1 MSSKESCCAIS
12 FRGWWVIFLV
22 INKLII
28 GGMIASLTVESW
40 VTCELGSGQKD
51 FEGCLTKAYEPND
64 DSYTKNKDDI
74 CDQYDLTKEAYVE
87 NSGTSKIV
95 LNQLNSLCKM
105 FKHLDTAGLIYIVL
119 DSAAAFTVA
128 LWSGAMVLYWVKG
141 KGIIASFITAPLS
154 LILHFVAIGVF
165 MGTSNTLFGTC
176 DDFPTNGDAPRLC
189 AGVGPAISIAVLI
202 LLIIEMIA
210 YLIVACKIYKSCG
223 HLGLSIIPESV
234 SNHSANA
241 QSKGSKKSGDQNK
254 TIVQNLDNDVSI
266 SKDIFQNTS
275 KEQITYENEYPM
287 STRRN

>member
-1 MSSKESCCAIS
+1 MSSKESCCALS
-12 FRGWWVIFLV
+12 FRSWWIIFLV

-51 FEGCLTKAYEPND
+51 FEGGLTQAYEPND
-64 DSYTKNKDDI
+64 DSYKKNKDDI
-74 CDQYDLTKEAYVE
+74 CDQYDLTKEAYDE
-87 NSGTSKIV
+87 SLGTSKIV
-95 LNQLNSLCKM
+95 MNQLNSLCKM
-105 FKHLDTAGLIYIVL
+105 FKQLDTAGLIYIIL
-119 DSAAAFTVA
+119 DSAAAFTVF
-128 LWSGAMVLYWVKG
+128 LWSGSMILYWAKG

-154 LILHFVAIGVF
+154 LILHLAAIGVF
-165 MGTSNTLFGTC
+165 MGTSNTLFGDC
-176 DDFPTNGDAPRLC
+176 EDFPTNGNAPRLC

-210 YLIVACKIYKSCG
+210 YIIVACKMYKSCG
-223 HLGLSIIPESV
+223 HLGLAIIPESA

-241 QSKGSKKSGDQNK
+241 NSKGSKKSDDHNK
-254 TIVQNLDNDVSI
+254 TIVHNLDNDVSGG
-266 SKDIFQNTS
+266 KDAFQNTS